1 MPTRFNHHAAKFE
14 GDVQSILDRW
24 LAAKRELEAAQ
35 AAYDALVRDNHPQ
48 SKAKP
53 DYRALADAD
62 GRADAARGA
71 LNALEP
77 QLRMELR
84 ALKKSAGE
92 AFEADVRAHFA
103 MDGERFDR
111 AFADLADHLD
121 AFDLAEAW
129 KGYEADG
136 NGCMCRWCAA
146 RAEEMLGIDAAVHG
160 DGVPDPRDADPE
172 LMALY
177 RDYRDESG
185 MEAVRAKWEWLMRCA
200 DTFAFSDFAPYW
212 GKNVAERVASF

>member
-1 MPTRFNHHAAKFE
+1 MATRFNDHAVRFE
-14 GDVQSILDRW
+14 KGVQSIIERW
-24 LAAKRELEAAQ
+24 LTATRELEAAQ
-35 AAYDALVRDNHPQ
+35 AAYDALVRDSHPQ

-62 GRADAARGA
+62 GRTDAARDA
-71 LNALEP
+71 LDALEP

-84 ALKKSAGE
+84 ALKKDAGA

-103 MDGERFDR
+103 MGGERFDR
-111 AFADLADHLD
+111 AFADLAGHLD

-129 KGYEADG
+129 KGYQADG

-172 LMALY
+172 LLALY

-185 MEAVRAKWEWLMRCA
+185 IEAVREKWGWLMRCA

-212 GKNVAERVASF
+212 EKNVSERVASF